1 LSSFNAS
8 LARALIV
15 VVSESKLQSFPVVQP
30 IMLVSNV
37 EPPLALD
44 AGASLASVFSP
55 SALDA
60 FDAMPPRRALDA
72 DRGL

>member
-1 LSSFNAS
+1 
-8 LARALIV
+8 
-15 VVSESKLQSFPVVQP
+15 
-30 IMLVSNV
+30 MLVSNV